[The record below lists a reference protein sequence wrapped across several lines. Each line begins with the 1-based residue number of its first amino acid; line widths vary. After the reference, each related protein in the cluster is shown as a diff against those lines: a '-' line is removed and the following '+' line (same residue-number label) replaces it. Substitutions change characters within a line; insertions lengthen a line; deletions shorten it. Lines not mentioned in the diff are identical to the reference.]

1 MAISSSLAIK
11 KSDDKDQVTLIPRRL
26 KKNPEVDHFNRV
38 WE

>member
-26 KKNPEVDHFNRV
+26 KKKSGS
-38 WE
+38 